1 MTGSNEP
8 PGDFWSRRKAAV
20 KAAEEAEHA
29 EKAAEA
35 AAVERAQLEEKPDA
49 EILEEL
55 GLPDPDTL
63 TEKDDFSRFLGAA
76 VPERLRR
83 RALRRLWGLNPVF
96 ANLDGL
102 VDYAE
107 DYTDAA
113 TVIENMQTVY
123 QVGKGMFDKFAEL
136 VEENGPSEPPA
147 DADDGEADAVA
158 QHADSVQCEENVAA
172 HNDFIQSGK
181 TSFQLTQDHNLGQS
195 MVEDVDSLDLQ
206 DSALDDAIEE
216 PRLTRRRMR
225 FDYS

>member
-1 MTGSNEP
+1 MSGTDETGK
-8 PGDFWSRRKAAV
+8 DFWSRRKAAV
-20 KAAEEAEHA
+20 RAAEEAEQA
-29 EKAAEA
+29 EKDLETIAAE
-35 AAVERAQLEEKPDA
+35 RAKLEERPDE

-63 TEKDDFSRFLGAA
+63 TDQDDFSRFLGAA

-83 RALRRLWGLNPVF
+83 RALRRLWALNPVL

-136 VEENGPSEPPA
+136 VEDEAPDEPVAGQDAEEGEPA
-147 DADDGEADAVA
+147 PEDGERLR
-158 QHADSVQCEENVAA
+158 CEVNSAL
-172 HNDFIQSGK
+172 HNDFSQKRK
-181 TSFQLTQDHNLGQS
+181 TSFQLTQEGNLVQAAK
-195 MVEDVDSLDLQ
+195 EDVDSLDLH
-206 DSALDDAIEE
+206 DSALDETEEE
-216 PRLTRRRMR
+216 PRSTRRRMR